1 LTLAELKTH
10 LGVTVMASSTTLNF
24 TDPFPYQKA
33 LRISDVELFPTAKG
47 EFHAELMQ
55 INLDRLWMQ
64 RGHENLPYV
73 VAGTV
78 RPVRKAISFLTK
90 EQETVYC
97 GQEVLAGGIIVHR
110 PDFEH
115 RRNGANRSWGSMSLT
130 HDDFDAA
137 CKAITGREFPGDK
150 LKFIVRPSPDLMSR
164 LLKLHETVGQI
175 AKTTPDL
182 LELPQV
188 GRALEQQLIHLM
200 VRCLTE
206 GTSPE
211 ITVGGHR
218 HDLIV
223 ARFEEFLEANPNT
236 PLYLPEICTA
246 IAASERTLRLAC
258 EEHLGMGPIRY
269 LALRRMHLVRR
280 ALLRV
285 IPSTTTVTRI
295 ATDHG
300 FWELGRFSVN
310 YRAMF
315 GETPST
321 TLQRLPVDRRII
333 MDCPTSLAISE
344 MA

>member
-1 LTLAELKTH
+1 
-10 LGVTVMASSTTLNF
+10 MASGSVLNF

-33 LRISDVELFPTAKG
+33 LRISDVELLPTMKG
-47 EFHAELMQ
+47 EFRAELMQ

-64 RGHENLPYV
+64 RGHENLPHV
-73 VAGTV
+73 VFGTV

-97 GQEVLAGGIIVHR
+97 GQEVLAGGIIIHR

-115 RRNGANRSWGSMSLT
+115 RRNGANRNWGSMSLT

-137 CKAITGREFPGDK
+137 CKDITGRDLSADE

-164 LLKLHETVGQI
+164 LLKLHERVGQI
-175 AKTTPDL
+175 VKTTPAL

-188 GRALEQQLIHLM
+188 SRALEQQLVHLM

-206 GTSPE
+206 GAFLETTAGS
-211 ITVGGHR
+211 HR
-218 HDLIV
+218 HDAIV
-223 ARFEEFLEANPNT
+223 ARFEEFLGANPNT
-236 PLYLPEICTA
+236 PLYLPEICAA
-246 IAASERTLRLAC
+246 IGAAERTLRNAC
-258 EEHLGMGPIRY
+258 EEYLGMGPIRY

-280 ALLRV
+280 ALLQA

-310 YRAMF
+310 YRTMF
-315 GETPST
+315 GETPSV
-321 TLQRLPVDRRII
+321 TLQRSQHDRLIR
-333 MDCPTSLAISE
+333 PNRPSSLANSE
-344 MA
+344 IA

>member
-1 LTLAELKTH
+1 
-10 LGVTVMASSTTLNF
+10 MASGSSVLNF

-33 LRISDVELFPTAKG
+33 LRISDVELFPTVKG
-47 EFHAELMQ
+47 EFRAELMQ

-64 RGHENLPYV
+64 RGHENLPHV

-97 GQEVLAGGIIVHR
+97 GQEVLAGGIIIHR

-115 RRNGANRSWGSMSLT
+115 RRNGANRNWGSMSLT

-137 CKAITGREFPGDK
+137 CKAITGHEFPGDK
-150 LKFIVRPSPDLMSR
+150 LKFIVRPRPDLMQR

-175 AKTTPDL
+175 TSTTPGI
-182 LELPQV
+182 LELPEV
-188 GRALEQQLIHLM
+188 VRALEQQLVHLM

-206 GTSPE
+206 GASLKMTA
-211 ITVGGHR
+211 GGHR
-218 HDLIV
+218 HDVII
-223 ARFEEFLEANPNT
+223 ARFEAFLEANPET
-236 PLYLPEICTA
+236 PLYLPEICKG
-246 IAASERTLRLAC
+246 IATSERTLRIAC

-269 LALRRMHLVRR
+269 LALRRMHLVRH
-280 ALLRV
+280 ALLRTV
-285 IPSTTTVTRI
+285 PSTTTVTRI

-310 YRAMF
+310 YRIMF
-315 GETPST
+315 GETPSV
-321 TLQRLPVDRRII
+321 TLQRPPDDRLMGLTR
-333 MDCPTSLAISE
+333 PTSLANS
-344 MA
+344 